1 MKKIILILFLSNVV
15 FAREPIKVQL
25 LGINDF
31 HGNLEPPMGSVGEIN
46 GIKAGGFEYLATHIK
61 NLRQGH
67 EYSVTV
73 SAGDLFGASPLLS
86 AMFKEEPTIEA
97 MNLLGLDLNAVG
109 NHEFDKGWRQLLKHQ
124 EQAQFG
130 FLAANV
136 VINSTQ
142 KTLFP
147 GYQIREFGPVKV
159 AFIGVVLEG
168 MEKVSTA
175 QSIEGLSFFDE
186 ADTINA
192 LIPELEKKG
201 VQTIVV
207 LIHEGGLPTGGFNE
221 CPGISG
227 PILDIANR
235 LSEQVGVILSGHTHQ
250 AYNCVINNKLVT
262 SAASN
267 GRLVTEIDLVL
278 DPQNGKMLSA
288 QGNNL
293 IVSREVIKDAD
304 QTALI
309 KKYKD
314 MAAPIANKIIGHV
327 VKDLSKVKNAAGES
341 MLGKVLA
348 DAQLEASALAEV
360 AFVNPGGIRTDLTFA
375 SSPANEGDGNVTFS
389 EAFSVLP
396 FGNNLISM
404 NLNGQQIIELLE
416 EQFLGGES
424 SAIPILQ
431 ISQGFSYTYMKNAPI
446 HHKIKPESIM
456 INGQGLEPLRTYG
469 VVANAFL
476 AEGGDGFSIFKKG
489 TNRQVGVSDIEALT
503 RYLENHSPVLG
514 VEEARVTFLP

>member
-1 MKKIILILFLSNVV
+1 M
-15 FAREPIKVQL
+15 
-25 LGINDF
+25 
-31 HGNLEPPMGSVGEIN
+31 
-46 GIKAGGFEYLATHIK
+46 
-61 NLRQGH
+61 
-67 EYSVTV
+67 
-73 SAGDLFGASPLLS
+73 
-86 AMFKEEPTIEA
+86 
-97 MNLLGLDLNAVG
+97 
-109 NHEFDKGWRQLLKHQ
+109 
-124 EQAQFG
+124 
-130 FLAANV
+130 
-136 VINSTQ
+136 
-142 KTLFP
+142 
-147 GYQIREFGPVKV
+147 
-159 AFIGVVLEG
+159 
-168 MEKVSTA
+168 
-175 QSIEGLSFFDE
+175 
-186 ADTINA
+186 
-192 LIPELEKKG
+192 
-201 VQTIVV
+201 QTIVV

-314 MAAPIANKIIGHV
+314 IAAPIANKVIGHV

-348 DAQLEASALAEV
+348 DAQLEASALADI

-389 EAFSVLP
+389 EAFSVL
-396 FGNNLISM
+396 
-404 NLNGQQIIELLE
+404 E
-416 EQFLGGES
+416 
-424 SAIPILQ
+424 
-431 ISQGFSYTYMKNAPI
+431 
-446 HHKIKPESIM
+446 
-456 INGQGLEPLRTYG
+456 
-469 VVANAFL
+469 
-476 AEGGDGFSIFKKG
+476 
-489 TNRQVGVSDIEALT
+489 
-503 RYLENHSPVLG
+503 
-514 VEEARVTFLP
+514 